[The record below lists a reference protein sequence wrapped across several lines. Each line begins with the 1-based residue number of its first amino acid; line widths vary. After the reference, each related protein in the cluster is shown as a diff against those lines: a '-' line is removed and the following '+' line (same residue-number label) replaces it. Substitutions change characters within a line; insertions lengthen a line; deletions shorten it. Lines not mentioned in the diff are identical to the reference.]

1 VFKKFFDLYFSQIP
15 LIKTQISQN
24 INNWFRD
31 ICEICGIICAYLRE
45 AFKDFLNSPLP
56 LPTSGKGD
64 RGWRDRG
71 RGKGE

>member
-1 VFKKFFDLYFSQIP
+1 MMHNKLGVFKSSLIYISRTCLPKCFSTQAGIP

-45 AFKDFLNSPLP
+45 AFKDFLNSPWVL
-56 LPTSGKGD
+56 
-64 RGWRDRG
+64 
-71 RGKGE
+71 